1 MADVTIAAPGL
12 IVGGEDRLALFLKV
26 FAGEVLAAFNGKS
39 VTLGKHIERNISSG
53 KSAQFPVF
61 GRAAAAYLKAGGN
74 LDDLRVNIEHAEKVI
89 QIDGLLTSDCL
100 IFDLDEAMSHFDL
113 RGEYSKQL
121 GEALARANDG
131 AVLAELAKM
140 VVAEDENIPDNDDTG
155 VKGTGTGAIE
165 TAEVPYGKLGET
177 EEMGVALFQELLAI
191 KTKMSNNYVPEG
203 ERYCYIRPV
212 ALNALI
218 AAKDVMNK
226 LYGATMT
233 IADNQPPKLI
243 GFELIET
250 PDLTVGGAAVNDGVV
265 QGSGH
270 VFPADYTDSCMMIVA
285 HRTAVGTLTLKGL
298 AIEHA
303 RRANLQADQII
314 AKYAK
319 GYSGLR
325 PEAAFMGIITEAE
338 EVVDDGEGD

>member
-1 MADVTIAAPGL
+1 MA
-12 IVGGEDRLALFLKV
+12 
-26 FAGEVLAAFNGKS
+26 
-39 VTLGKHIERNISSG
+39 
-53 KSAQFPVF
+53 
-61 GRAAAAYLKAGGN
+61 
-74 LDDLRVNIEHAEKVI
+74 
-89 QIDGLLTSDCL
+89 
-100 IFDLDEAMSHFDL
+100 HFDL
-113 RGEYSKQL
+113 RGEYSRQL

-140 VVAEDENIPDNDDTG
+140 VVADTENIPTNQTTG
-155 VKGTGTGAIE
+155 VKGTGKGSIE
-165 TAEVPYGKLGET
+165 TKSVTSLGEN
-177 EEMGVALFQELLAI
+177 EETGVALFEELLAI
-191 KTKMSNNYVPEG
+191 KTKMSNNYVPED
-203 ERYCYIRPV
+203 ERYCYIKPV

-250 PDLTVGGAAVNDGVV
+250 PDLTVGGATVNDGVV

-270 VFPADYTDSCMMIVA
+270 VFPSSYVDTCQMIVA

-298 AIEHA
+298 AVEHA

-325 PEAAFMGIITEAE
+325 PEAAFMGVITES
-338 EVVDDGEGD
+338 

>member
-1 MADVTIAAPGL
+1 MADVTIAAPGKV
-12 IVGGEDRLALFLKV
+12 VGNNDRLALFLKV

-39 VTLGKHIERNISSG
+39 VTLGRHIERNISSG

-74 LDDLRVNIEHAEKVI
+74 LDDLRVNIEHAEKII

-100 IFDLDEAMSHFDL
+100 IFDLDEAMAHFDL
-113 RGEYSKQL
+113 RGEYSRQL

-140 VVAEDENIPDNDDTG
+140 VVADTANIPDNQTTG
-155 VKGTGTGAIE
+155 VKGTGKGSIE
-165 TAEVPYGKLGET
+165 TKTVTSLGEN
-177 EEMGVALFQELLAI
+177 EETGVALFEELLAI
-191 KTKMSNNYVPEG
+191 KTKMSNNYVPED
-203 ERYCYIRPV
+203 ERYCYIKPV

-250 PDLTVGGAAVNDGVV
+250 PDLTVGGATVNDGVV

-270 VFPADYTDSCMMIVA
+270 VFPASYVDSCQMIVA

-298 AIEHA
+298 AVEHA

-325 PEAAFMGIITEAE
+325 PEAAFMGVITES
-338 EVVDDGEGD
+338 

>member
-1 MADVTIAAPGL
+1 MADVTIAAPGKV
-12 IVGGEDRLALFLKV
+12 VGNNDRLALFLKV

-39 VTLGKHIERNISSG
+39 VTLGRHIERNISSG

-74 LDDLRVNIEHAEKVI
+74 LDDLRVNIEHAEKII

-100 IFDLDEAMSHFDL
+100 IFDLDEAMAHFDL
-113 RGEYSKQL
+113 RGEYSRQL

-131 AVLAELAKM
+131 AVLAEIAKM
-140 VVAEDENIPDNDDTG
+140 VVADTENIPTNQTTG
-155 VKGTGTGAIE
+155 VKGTGKGSIE
-165 TAEVPYGKLGET
+165 SKSVTAANYGET
-177 EEMGVALFQELLAI
+177 EAMGVALFEELLAI
-191 KTKMSNNYVPEG
+191 KTKMSNNYVPED
-203 ERYCYIRPV
+203 ERYCYIKPM

-250 PDLTVGGAAVNDGVV
+250 PDLTVGGATVNDGVV

-270 VFPADYTDSCMMIVA
+270 VFPATYVNSCQMIVA

-298 AIEHA
+298 AVEHA

-319 GYSGLR
+319 GYAGLR
-325 PEAAFMGIITEAE
+325 PEAAFMGVITQSA
-338 EVVDDGEGD
+338 

>member
-1 MADVTIAAPGL
+1 MADVTIAAPGKV
-12 IVGGEDRLALFLKV
+12 VGNNDRLALFLKV

-39 VTLGKHIERNISSG
+39 VTLGRHIERNISSG

-74 LDDLRVNIEHAEKVI
+74 LDDLRVNIEHAEKII

-100 IFDLDEAMSHFDL
+100 IFDLDEAMAHFDL
-113 RGEYSKQL
+113 RGEYSRQL

-140 VVAEDENIPDNDDTG
+140 VVADTENIPTNQTTG
-155 VKGTGTGAIE
+155 VKGTGKGSIE
-165 TAEVPYGKLGET
+165 TKSVTSLGEN
-177 EEMGVALFQELLAI
+177 EETGVALFEELLAI
-191 KTKMSNNYVPEG
+191 KTKMSNNYVPED
-203 ERYCYIRPV
+203 ERYCYIKPV

-250 PDLTVGGAAVNDGVV
+250 PDLTVGGATVNDGVV

-270 VFPADYTDSCMMIVA
+270 VFPATYVDSCQMIVA

-298 AIEHA
+298 AVEHA

-325 PEAAFMGIITEAE
+325 PEAAFMGVITES
-338 EVVDDGEGD
+338 

>member
-1 MADVTIAAPGL
+1 MADVTIAAPGKV
-12 IVGGEDRLALFLKV
+12 VGNNDRLALFLKV

-39 VTLGKHIERNISSG
+39 VTLGRHIERNISSG

-74 LDDLRVNIEHAEKVI
+74 LDDLRVNIEHAEKII

-100 IFDLDEAMSHFDL
+100 IFDLDEAMAHFDL
-113 RGEYSKQL
+113 RGEYSRQL

-140 VVAEDENIPDNDDTG
+140 VVADTENIPTNQTTG
-155 VKGTGTGAIE
+155 VKGTGKGSIE
-165 TAEVPYGKLGET
+165 TKTVTSLGEN
-177 EEMGVALFQELLAI
+177 EETGVALFEELLAI
-191 KTKMSNNYVPEG
+191 KTKMSNNYVPED
-203 ERYCYIRPV
+203 ERYCYIKPV

-250 PDLTVGGAAVNDGVV
+250 PDLTVGGATVNDGVV

-270 VFPADYTDSCMMIVA
+270 VFPATYVNSCQMIVA

-298 AIEHA
+298 AVEHA

-325 PEAAFMGIITEAE
+325 PEAAFMGVITES
-338 EVVDDGEGD
+338 

>member
-1 MADVTIAAPGL
+1 MADVTIAAPGKV
-12 IVGGEDRLALFLKV
+12 VGNNDRLALFLKV

-39 VTLGKHIERNISSG
+39 VTLGRHIERNISSG

-74 LDDLRVNIEHAEKVI
+74 LDDLRVNIEHAEKII

-100 IFDLDEAMSHFDL
+100 IFDLDEAMAHFDL
-113 RGEYSKQL
+113 RGEYSRQL

-140 VVAEDENIPDNDDTG
+140 VVADTENIPTNQTTG
-155 VKGTGTGAIE
+155 VKGTGKGSIE
-165 TAEVPYGKLGET
+165 TKSVTSLGEN
-177 EEMGVALFQELLAI
+177 EETGVALFEELLAI
-191 KTKMSNNYVPEG
+191 KTKMSNNYVPED
-203 ERYCYIRPV
+203 ERYCYIKPV

-250 PDLTVGGAAVNDGVV
+250 PDLTVGGATVNDGVV

-270 VFPADYTDSCMMIVA
+270 VFPASYVDSCQMIVA

-298 AIEHA
+298 AVEHA

-325 PEAAFMGIITEAE
+325 PEAAFMGVITES
-338 EVVDDGEGD
+338 

>member
-1 MADVTIAAPGL
+1 MADVTIAAPGKV
-12 IVGGEDRLALFLKV
+12 VGNNDRLALFLKV

-39 VTLGKHIERNISSG
+39 VTLGRHIERNISSG

-74 LDDLRVNIEHAEKVI
+74 LDDLRVNIEHAEKII

-100 IFDLDEAMSHFDL
+100 IFDLDEAMAHFDL
-113 RGEYSKQL
+113 RGEYSRQL

-140 VVAEDENIPDNDDTG
+140 VVADTENIPTNQTTG
-155 VKGTGTGAIE
+155 VKGTGKGSIE
-165 TAEVPYGKLGET
+165 TKTVTSLGEN
-177 EEMGVALFQELLAI
+177 EETGVALFEELLAI
-191 KTKMSNNYVPEG
+191 KTKMSNNYVPED
-203 ERYCYIRPV
+203 ERYCYIKPV

-250 PDLTVGGAAVNDGVV
+250 PDLTVGGATVNDGVV

-270 VFPADYTDSCMMIVA
+270 VFPASYVDSCQMIVA

-298 AIEHA
+298 AVEHA

-325 PEAAFMGIITEAE
+325 PEAAFMGVITES
-338 EVVDDGEGD
+338 

>member
-1 MADVTIAAPGL
+1 MADVTIAAPGKV
-12 IVGGEDRLALFLKV
+12 VGNNDRLALFLKV

-39 VTLGKHIERNISSG
+39 VTLGRHIERNISSG

-74 LDDLRVNIEHAEKVI
+74 LDDIRVNIEHAEKVI

-113 RGEYSKQL
+113 RGEYSRQL

-140 VVAEDENIPDNDDTG
+140 VVANTANIPDNVTTG
-155 VKGTGTGAIE
+155 VKGTGVGSIE
-165 TAEVPYGKLGET
+165 TKSLAAANIGET
-177 EEMGVALFQELLAI
+177 EAMGVALFEELLAI
-191 KTKMSNNYVPEG
+191 KTKMSNNYVPES
-203 ERYCYIRPV
+203 ERYCYIKPQ

-250 PDLTVGGAAVNDGVV
+250 PDLTAGGAAVNAGVV

-270 VFPADYTDSCMMIVA
+270 VFPASYVNTCQMIVA
-285 HRTAVGTLTLKGL
+285 HRTAVGILTLKGL
-298 AIEHA
+298 AVEHA
-303 RRANLQADQII
+303 RRANYQADQII

-325 PEAAFMGIITEAE
+325 PEAAFMGVITQAS
-338 EVVDDGEGD
+338 

>member
-1 MADVTIAAPGL
+1 MADVTIAAPGKV
-12 IVGGEDRLALFLKV
+12 VGNNDRLALFLKV

-39 VTLGKHIERNISSG
+39 VTLGRHIERNISSG

-74 LDDLRVNIEHAEKVI
+74 LDDLRVNIEHAEKII

-100 IFDLDEAMSHFDL
+100 IFDLDEAMAHFDL
-113 RGEYSKQL
+113 RGEYSRQL

-140 VVAEDENIPDNDDTG
+140 VVANTPNIPNNVTTG
-155 VKGTGTGAIE
+155 VKGTGVGSIE
-165 TAEVPYGKLGET
+165 SKALAAANIGET
-177 EEMGVALFQELLAI
+177 EEMGVALFEELLSI
-191 KTKMSNNYVPEG
+191 KTKMSNNYVPED
-203 ERYCYIRPV
+203 ERYCYIKPM

-250 PDLTVGGAAVNDGVV
+250 PDLTAGGAAVNDGVV

-270 VFPADYTDSCMMIVA
+270 VFPATYVNTCQMIVA

-298 AIEHA
+298 AVEHA

-319 GYSGLR
+319 GYAGLR
-325 PEAAFMGIITEAE
+325 PEAAFMGVITQSA
-338 EVVDDGEGD
+338 

>member
-1 MADVTIAAPGL
+1 MADVTIAAPGKV
-12 IVGGEDRLALFLKV
+12 VGNNDRLALFLKV

-39 VTLGKHIERNISSG
+39 VTLGRHIERNISSG

-74 LDDLRVNIEHAEKVI
+74 LDDLRVNIEHAEKII

-100 IFDLDEAMSHFDL
+100 IFDLDEAMAHFDL
-113 RGEYSKQL
+113 RGEYSRQL

-140 VVAEDENIPDNDDTG
+140 VVADTENIPTNQTTG
-155 VKGTGTGAIE
+155 VKGTGKGSIE
-165 TAEVPYGKLGET
+165 TKTVTSLGEN
-177 EEMGVALFQELLAI
+177 EETGVALFEELLAI
-191 KTKMSNNYVPEG
+191 KTKMSNNYVPED
-203 ERYCYIRPV
+203 ERYCYIKPV

-250 PDLTVGGAAVNDGVV
+250 PDLTVGGATVNDGVV

-270 VFPADYTDSCMMIVA
+270 VFPATYVDSCQMIVA

-298 AIEHA
+298 AVEHA

-325 PEAAFMGIITEAE
+325 PEAAFMGVITES
-338 EVVDDGEGD
+338 

>member
-1 MADVTIAAPGL
+1 MADVTIAAPGKV
-12 IVGGEDRLALFLKV
+12 VGNNDRLALFLKV

-39 VTLGKHIERNISSG
+39 VTLGRHIERNISSG

-74 LDDLRVNIEHAEKVI
+74 LDDLRVNIEHAEKII

-100 IFDLDEAMSHFDL
+100 IFDLDEAMAHFDL
-113 RGEYSKQL
+113 RGEYSRQL

-140 VVAEDENIPDNDDTG
+140 VVADTENIPTNQTTG
-155 VKGTGTGAIE
+155 VKGTGKGSIE
-165 TAEVPYGKLGET
+165 TKTVTSLGEN
-177 EEMGVALFQELLAI
+177 EETGVALFEELLAI
-191 KTKMSNNYVPEG
+191 KTKMSNNYVPED
-203 ERYCYIRPV
+203 ERYCYIKPM

-250 PDLTVGGAAVNDGVV
+250 PDLTVGGATVNDGVV

-270 VFPADYTDSCMMIVA
+270 VFPASYVDSCQMIVA

-298 AIEHA
+298 AVEHA

-325 PEAAFMGIITEAE
+325 PEAAFMGVITES
-338 EVVDDGEGD
+338 